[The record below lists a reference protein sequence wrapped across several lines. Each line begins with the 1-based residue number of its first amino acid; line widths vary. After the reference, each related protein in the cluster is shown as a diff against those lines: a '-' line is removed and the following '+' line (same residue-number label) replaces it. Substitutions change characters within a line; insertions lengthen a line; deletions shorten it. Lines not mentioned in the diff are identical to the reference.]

1 MTKTERTQEAT
12 RMFYEICERN
22 DFKVVDDGF
31 GYWYVAKQGKG
42 YAHEMFQVQRRGF
55 EVVINFC
62 ECEEALQFAKDLEIE
77 LENIKRMF
85 DI

>member
-31 GYWYVAKQGKG
+31 GYWYVAKQGSMREK
-42 YAHEMFQVQRRGF
+42 YMFQVQRRGF
-55 EVVINFC
+55 EIDTNFC
-62 ECEEALQFAKDLEIE
+62 ECGLALQFAKDLAIE